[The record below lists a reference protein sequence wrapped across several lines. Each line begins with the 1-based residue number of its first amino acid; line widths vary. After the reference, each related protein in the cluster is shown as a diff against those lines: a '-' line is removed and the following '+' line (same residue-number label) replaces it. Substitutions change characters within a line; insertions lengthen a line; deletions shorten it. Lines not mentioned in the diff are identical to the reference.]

1 MPPNC
6 TTRLESV
13 SRFFKR
19 VVFQYANPKADPD
32 ADRIQ
37 GVGDQTLAVGGEH
50 HVTGANHV
58 IAPVVGHVLEGEIVL
73 LSVKHRNHENPAPDR
88 KNVRNRGTV
97 RNRENVRN
105 RETRRRNDPNHAK
118 RKQLKRQKKK
128 NLKKR
133 KSSRRRKKRRKRR
146 RKRKQRN

>member
-1 MPPNC
+1 MN
-6 TTRLESV
+6 S
-13 SRFFKR
+13 
-19 VVFQYANPKADPD
+19 KADPD

-37 GVGDQTLAVGGEH
+37 GVGDQTLAVGGER

-58 IAPVVGHVLEGEIVL
+58 IAPVVVHVLEGEIVL
-73 LSVKHRNHENPAPDR
+73 LSVKDRNHENPGRDR
-88 KNVRNRGTV
+88 KNVQNRGIVRNRGTV
-97 RNRENVRN
+97 QSRENVRN
-105 RETRRRNDPNHAK
+105 RETRRKNDPNHAK
-118 RKQLKRQKKK
+118 RKQLKQQKKK